1 MIHNIAIKIV
11 DSLSKYGSAQKKRD
25 VYIYGTECF
34 INETI
39 GNFLLFG
46 IAIPLHQGWPV
57 FIWLISFLSIR
68 IHLGGYHAPHH
79 WLCLVIST
87 FVGISSI
94 FFNWIWNSIS
104 GYSILILF
112 FCDAYILFTKAVIH
126 KNHPMTQ
133 KKLRRERFT
142 FYLFYRSIL
151 QICYIYLTNNLSL
164 SFHRF
169 FCFSCCSL
177 ELKMPHFLASK
188 YCSCSHGNHF
198 LSQIGFSPHTKIIHS
213 SSGKSR
219 SSYSNTSSLPSTS

>member
-46 IAIPLHQGWPV
+46 IATPLHQGWPV

-126 KNHPMTQ
+126 ENHPMTQ
-133 KKLRRERFT
+133 KK
-142 FYLFYRSIL
+142 
-151 QICYIYLTNNLSL
+151 
-164 SFHRF
+164 
-169 FCFSCCSL
+169 SCAENDLHSTYFIGLYC
-177 ELKMPHFLASK
+177 K
-188 YCSCSHGNHF
+188 YVIF
-198 LSQIGFSPHTKIIHS
+198 I
-213 SSGKSR
+213 
-219 SSYSNTSSLPSTS
+219 

>member
-46 IAIPLHQGWPV
+46 IAIPLHQGWPI

-68 IHLGGYHAPHH
+68 IHLGGYHAPYH

-94 FFNWIWNSIS
+94 FL
-104 GYSILILF
+104 YLIIFEVHLHRLHTLVIFQALLHLF
-112 FCDAYILFTKAVIH
+112 
-126 KNHPMTQ
+126 
-133 KKLRRERFT
+133 
-142 FYLFYRSIL
+142 
-151 QICYIYLTNNLSL
+151 
-164 SFHRF
+164 
-169 FCFSCCSL
+169 
-177 ELKMPHFLASK
+177 
-188 YCSCSHGNHF
+188 
-198 LSQIGFSPHTKIIHS
+198 
-213 SSGKSR
+213 
-219 SSYSNTSSLPSTS
+219 

>member
-112 FCDAYILFTKAVIH
+112 FCDAYILFT
-126 KNHPMTQ
+126 
-133 KKLRRERFT
+133 
-142 FYLFYRSIL
+142 
-151 QICYIYLTNNLSL
+151 
-164 SFHRF
+164 
-169 FCFSCCSL
+169 
-177 ELKMPHFLASK
+177 
-188 YCSCSHGNHF
+188 
-198 LSQIGFSPHTKIIHS
+198 
-213 SSGKSR
+213 
-219 SSYSNTSSLPSTS
+219 